1 MVKQKLLDQVR
12 DAIRARHLSYRTEQA
27 YVDWIKQFI
36 LFHNKRHPD
45 EMDETYVSQFLTF
58 LAVKKKVAASTQNQ
72 ALSAIPFL
80 YRYVL
85 KREIGWVE
93 DVERAKKPS
102 RLPVVFTKQEVDEIL
117 LHERLGSGQ
126 KLSY

>member
-1 MVKQKLLDQVR
+1 MLWGSFYWFKNG
-12 DAIRARHLSYRTEQA
+12 ISYT
-27 YVDWIKQFI
+27 IK
-36 LFHNKRHPD
+36 
-45 EMDETYVSQFLTF
+45 
-58 LAVKKKVAASTQNQ
+58 
-72 ALSAIPFL
+72 LSAILFL

-117 LHERLGSGQ
+117 LHERLGSGHA
-126 KLSY
+126 K